1 MYSWYVH
8 DILISIYTIS
18 FLNQNASWRSIN
30 PELVILVKKH
40 DVTICHH
47 RQSSSNHCHHPSSLT
62 FTQSHTSTLSSCVHI
77 HSSAFIFFIDH
88 KIPKT
93 LFRWFEFRL
102 GSNTLCTN
110 SSPMDYITTEFW
122 NSLRWCWIFWYDI
135 FAQIHSRSFRINISH
150 EIIPTYLYSISVPST
165 YNLQVTQQLSVL
177 IHPSTSTNSYQI
189 LFLGSQQP
197 DFSQALRQAQ
207 NANMS

>member
-1 MYSWYVH
+1 MIFWY
-8 DILISIYTIS
+8 LYTIS
-18 FLNQNASWRSIN
+18 FLNQNASWRSIT

-47 RQSSSNHCHHPSSLT
+47 RPSSSNHSHHPSSLT

-150 EIIPTYLYSISVPST
+150 EIIPTYLYSMSVLHIYT
-165 YNLQVTQQLSVL
+165 YNLQVTQHPTLN
-177 IHPSTSTNSYQI
+177 IH
-189 LFLGSQQP
+189 
-197 DFSQALRQAQ
+197 
-207 NANMS
+207 